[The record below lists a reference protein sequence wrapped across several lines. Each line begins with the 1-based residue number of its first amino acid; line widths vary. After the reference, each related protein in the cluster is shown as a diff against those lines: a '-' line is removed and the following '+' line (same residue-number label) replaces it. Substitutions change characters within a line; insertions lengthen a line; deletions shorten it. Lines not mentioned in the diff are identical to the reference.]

1 MNYIDE
7 LKDIASHQSD
17 FNNIVDAVITTPKID
32 LSGRESKTVIL
43 KSRQNNKSFYKFAND
58 LELK

>member
-17 FNNIVDAVITTPKID
+17 FNNVVDAVITMPKLD
-32 LSGRESKTVIL
+32 LSDKDSKTVIL
-43 KSRQNNKSFYKFAND
+43 KSRKNNKTFYKFAND